1 MPAAIK
7 PMKFTFLHAAD
18 LHLGSP
24 FVGLALRDEEVAQR
38 FAKASRD
45 AFSDLITRA
54 IDASVA
60 FVVIAGDIYDGDWK
74 DTSIGLFFN
83 REIARLERVGIGVFI
98 LKGNH
103 DAESVITK
111 TISLPDNVYQFPART
126 AATARIEE
134 LKVAL
139 HGRSFPERAVTE
151 NYVLDYPNPISGW
164 FNVGVL
170 HTSCDGRPGHAPYA
184 PCTVPQLKSL
194 GYQYWALGHVHEY
207 EELAWDPWIVFP
219 GNIQGRSIR
228 ECGPKGAV
236 LVDVEDTEVVNVQRV
251 IVDRARWATLT
262 VDLAGVLDEAV
273 ALRTIEE
280 QIRPVAAEAADRLLA
295 LRVTLQ
301 NADGLYRAIKG
312 DQQRVSDEV
321 QAAAH
326 RCAEDAWLESVHF
339 EISKSK
345 DNAVLPAE
353 ALAGLDLDSALA
365 TLQSDPYLRAAAKSI
380 IAEIVEKIP
389 RGVYA
394 EDAALGDSL
403 DVLLNDARSLVL
415 GRMSGR

>member
-1 MPAAIK
+1 
-7 PMKFTFLHAAD
+7 MKFTFLHAAD

-24 FVGLALRDEEVAQR
+24 FVGLTLRDEEVAQR

-45 AFSDLITRA
+45 AFSDLVTRA

-83 REIARLERVGIGVFI
+83 REIARLERAGIPVFI

-103 DAESVITK
+103 DAESVVTK
-111 TISLPDNVYQFPART
+111 TISLPDNVYQFPTRT
-126 AATARIEE
+126 AATVRLDD

-151 NYVLDYPNPISGW
+151 NYVLDYPNPVSGW
-164 FNVGVL
+164 FNIGVL
-170 HTSCDGRPGHAPYA
+170 HTSCDGRAGHEPYA

-219 GNIQGRSIR
+219 GNIQGRSVR

-236 LVDVEDTEVVNVQRV
+236 LVDVEDTEVIDVRRM

-262 VDLAGVLDEAV
+262 VDLAGVLEEAA
-273 ALRTIEE
+273 ALRKIEE
-280 QIRPVAAEAADRLLA
+280 HIRPVAARK
-295 LRVTLQ
+295 Q
-301 NADGLYRAIKG
+301 GNACWPCASISGMPMDYT
-312 DQQRVSDEV
+312 V
-321 QAAAH
+321 Q
-326 RCAEDAWLESVHF
+326 SK
-339 EISKSK
+339 EISSAFPTKFRPQRIGVRTTHGSK
-345 DNAVLPAE
+345 ACISRYRRIRIMSVPAAEVLT
-353 ALAGLDLDSALA
+353 GLDLDSALA
-365 TLQSDPYLRAAAKSI
+365 TLQSDPELRASAKSI
-380 IAEIVEKIP
+380 IAEIAEKIP

-394 EDAALGDSL
+394 DDDALGGSL
-403 DVLLNDARSLVL
+403 DALLNDARTLVL
-415 GRMSGR
+415 GRIGDH